1 MLRTDLH
8 THLLPGVD
16 DGSRSPV
23 ETIAMARGL
32 ADLGVERVYLTP
44 HNFKLSNR
52 LSPLEVKRGAD
63 ATWRT
68 LARAGISLEVRAGAE
83 YYYGEELLDAL
94 SRGEEL
100 ITLDVD
106 GEAHLLVELPLN
118 QRAIGVR
125 RVGEA
130 ILRRGIRPVLAHP
143 ERTAGIADG
152 IDRVHGWTDAGWRL
166 QLNLPSLLGRYGA
179 AAREIAHL
187 LLRQGLY
194 EFAGSDLHR
203 PAELEDLRHA
213 HAAFRE
219 LTEGVP
225 QP

>member
-1 MLRTDLH
+1 MLRTDIH

-32 ADLGVERVYLTP
+32 AELGVERVYLTP

-63 ATWRT
+63 NTWRT
-68 LARAGISLEVRAGAE
+68 LARAGVSIEVRPGAE

-100 ITLDVD
+100 IPLDVD
-106 GEAHLLVELPLN
+106 GEAHLLVELPLH

-130 ILRRGIRPVLAHP
+130 ILRRNMRPVLAHP
-143 ERTAGIADG
+143 ERTAGVLHE
-152 IDRVHGWTDAGWRL
+152 IDRVHDWVAAGWLL

-179 AAREIAHL
+179 SAREAAHIL
-187 LLRQGLY
+187 LAEGLY
-194 EFAGSDLHR
+194 AFAGSDLHR
-203 PAELEDLRHA
+203 PAELEGLRHA

-225 QP
+225 QQ